1 MNISLDNYY
10 STRKNVFERIQ
21 DASTA
26 TKVLMSFMM
35 ACFTGI
41 MAQIIIPLPWTPVPI
56 TAQTFAVL
64 CSGLFLGKKYG
75 CLSQILYIVLG
86 VAFIPWF
93 GGMTGGLDVFL
104 GSTFGF
110 FIGFVIASYFIGLI
124 TEKYAKA
131 RNFTK
136 MALVI
141 GIANFALIYI
151 PGLAGLALWFNLT
164 QGTTI
169 GIVELLMM
177 GLVPFIVGDIVKIL
191 GAASVSKVF
200 LPDDICKACPNLK
213 DDLCE
218 NELQNARIVGMDWEV
233 LKKLNPSN
241 EYNAIELF
249 EKIDDL
255 FDTKESVS
263 EICFNCMWHDKCL
276 FYQKLSNNR

>member
-1 MNISLDNYY
+1 MNINMDNYY

-21 DASTA
+21 DSSTA
-26 TKVLMSFMM
+26 TKLLMSFLM

-86 VAFIPWF
+86 IAFIPWF
-93 GGMTGGLDVFL
+93 GGMTGGLDIFL

-110 FIGFVIASYFIGLI
+110 FIGFVIASYFIGAI

-131 RNFTK
+131 RNFTR
-136 MALVI
+136 MAVVI

-151 PGLAGLALWFNLT
+151 PGLAGLALWYNLT
-164 QGTTI
+164 QGATI
-169 GIVELLMM
+169 GVVDLLMM
-177 GLVPFIVGDIVKIL
+177 GLVPFIIGDLVKIL

-200 LPDDICKACPNLK
+200 LPK
-213 DDLCE
+213 D
-218 NELQNARIVGMDWEV
+218 
-233 LKKLNPSN
+233 
-241 EYNAIELF
+241 
-249 EKIDDL
+249 
-255 FDTKESVS
+255 
-263 EICFNCMWHDKCL
+263 
-276 FYQKLSNNR
+276 

>member
-1 MNISLDNYY
+1 MNINLDNYY
-10 STRKNVFERIQ
+10 STRKDMFERIQ

-26 TKVLMSFMM
+26 TKVLMSLMM
-35 ACFTGI
+35 ACLTGI

-93 GGMTGGLDVFL
+93 GGMTGGLEIFL
-104 GSTFGF
+104 GSTCGF

-124 TEKYAKA
+124 TERYVKA

-136 MALVI
+136 MAITI

-169 GIVELLMM
+169 GVIELLMM
-177 GLVPFIVGDIVKIL
+177 GLVPFILGDIVKIL

-200 LPDDICKACPNLK
+200 LPKN
-213 DDLCE
+213 
-218 NELQNARIVGMDWEV
+218 
-233 LKKLNPSN
+233 
-241 EYNAIELF
+241 
-249 EKIDDL
+249 
-255 FDTKESVS
+255 
-263 EICFNCMWHDKCL
+263 
-276 FYQKLSNNR
+276 

>member
-1 MNISLDNYY
+1 MDNYY

-21 DASTA
+21 DSSTA
-26 TKVLMSFMM
+26 TKLLMSFLM

-86 VAFIPWF
+86 IAFIPWF
-93 GGMTGGLDVFL
+93 GGMTGGLDIFL

-110 FIGFVIASYFIGLI
+110 FIGFVIASYFIGAI

-131 RNFTK
+131 RNFK
-136 MALVI
+136 SMAVVI

-151 PGLAGLALWFNLT
+151 PGLACLALWYSLT
-164 QGTTI
+164 QGATI
-169 GIVELLMM
+169 GIVDLLMM
-177 GLVPFIVGDIVKIL
+177 GLVPFIAGDIVKIL

-200 LPDDICKACPNLK
+200 LPK
-213 DDLCE
+213 D
-218 NELQNARIVGMDWEV
+218 
-233 LKKLNPSN
+233 
-241 EYNAIELF
+241 
-249 EKIDDL
+249 
-255 FDTKESVS
+255 
-263 EICFNCMWHDKCL
+263 
-276 FYQKLSNNR
+276 